1 MSVQEIASL
10 ASAAKQPSVFG
21 FADLAEALRVGSQLV
36 RLSGETPR
44 AEFYL
49 RFASPISLEETHALR
64 DLSSEGIRI
73 LWDPDVTRNTALIG
87 GAQYALEKGGLRS
100 LESARVRFDKAGFF
114 GVTRA
119 KVARAQR
126 LRESSGLAAVLI
138 LEREEGRKYP
148 MFLATGVLPHDLRS
162 GDTVEASYLSVVGER
177 TLAGSPAP
185 TEVFLEALTVEL
197 LHSSPSHPPLPWVSA
212 RENIDRAI
220 SDFEPPPAGGSKRM
234 EAWKKAATVAVTSSL
249 RKGTLYMDWD
259 DERYMHGE
267 IERKAVDA
275 AKHQTGMRQQGRR
288 PT

>member
-10 ASAAKQPSVFG
+10 ASKAKQSSVFG

-44 AEFYL
+44 TEFYL
-49 RFASPISLEETHALR
+49 RFASRISVEETHALR
-64 DLSSEGIRI
+64 DLASEGISI
-73 LWDPDVTRNTALIG
+73 LRDPDITRNTALIG
-87 GAQYALEKGGLRS
+87 GVQYALEKGGPRS
-100 LESARVRFDKAGFF
+100 LGSAGVRFNKAGFF
-114 GVTRA
+114 GVARA

-138 LEREEGRKYP
+138 LEKEEGRKYP
-148 MFLATGVLPHDLRS
+148 LFLATGVLPHGLRS

-185 TEVFLEALTVEL
+185 TEVFLEALAVEL

-212 RENIDRAI
+212 REKIDSAI
-220 SDFEPPPAGGSKRM
+220 SDFAPPPTGGSKKT
-234 EAWKKAATVAVTSSL
+234 EAWKKAVTVAVTSTL

-259 DERYMHGE
+259 DERYMYGE
-267 IERKAVDA
+267 IERKAADV
-275 AKHQTGMRQQGRR
+275 AKIQSGTHQRGRK